1 MMATNEK
8 KCKYCGSKESS
19 VAVNEEGNTYQRW
32 TTNPYEEDSWIYGRC
47 YRNLLY
53 LKTHPITF
61 VRRRK
66 LQKESKSNVE

>member
-1 MMATNEK
+1 MATGEK
-8 KCKYCGSKESS
+8 KCKYCGSNKTYL
-19 VAVNEEGNTYQRW
+19 AVNEEGNTYQKW
-32 TTNPYEEDSWIYGRC
+32 NSNPFKNDTWICGKC

-66 LQKESKSNVE
+66 LNKEKVN